1 MSLLRIFFFAGIAVC
16 VLSCSQSVQDN
27 TDWSAY
33 QGGTESNQ
41 YSTLNQI
48 NTDNVQNLKV
58 AWRYEAGDTDPDG
71 RSQIQCNPLIID
83 GVLYGSTPVLKFFA
97 LDAATGKEI
106 WKFDPFGGQY
116 DQFGMGVNRGM
127 AYWESGGESR
137 ILFTAGSFIY
147 SVDAKTG
154 KPDTAFGEN
163 GKADLHK
170 GLDRDV
176 DDLFIV
182 SNSPGVVFEDLLILG
197 SRVSE
202 STGAA
207 PGHIRA
213 FNVRT
218 GEVEWIFHTVPQ
230 PGQFG
235 YDTWPEDAWKRIGG
249 ANAWSGMSLDKERG
263 MVFVPTGSAAYDFY
277 GGDRHGDNLFANC
290 IIALNARTGERIWHY
305 QTVHHDLWDRD
316 LPAPPNLVT
325 VVHDGK
331 KIDAVAQIA
340 KSALIFLLDRET
352 GEPLFPIEEVP
363 VAASRLNGE
372 QASPTQPIPTK
383 PAPFSR
389 HTIEEKDLNSLT
401 EENFEYAKAIWANS
415 LKGSPY
421 IPPSEEGTF
430 VFPGFDGGGEWG
442 GAAFDPE
449 TGNLIVNASE
459 MAWILQMVPYSPES
473 DGLMATVGES
483 LYQVHCMSCHGKDLK
498 GASIFTVPSLA
509 DVGSRLSKSQ
519 ILQTLSSGK
528 GMMPSFGHLEEDERK
543 AITAFLTKSNEKI
556 PAGSALNDKG
566 KKESWPYPYFMTG
579 YNRFKTPDGYPAISP
594 PWGTL
599 NAINLNTGELS
610 WKVTLGE
617 YEELTEKGIPPTG
630 TENYGGPVVTAG
642 GLVFIA
648 ATKDSKF
655 RAFDKNTGEVL
666 FEYELEAPGFATPA
680 TYSVDGKQYVVIAA
694 GGGKIGMH
702 SGDQYVAFAL

>member
-1 MSLLRIFFFAGIAVC
+1 
-16 VLSCSQSVQDN
+16 
-27 TDWSAY
+27 
-33 QGGTESNQ
+33 
-41 YSTLNQI
+41 
-48 NTDNVQNLKV
+48 
-58 AWRYEAGDTDPDG
+58 GDTDPDG

-97 LDAATGKEI
+97 LNAATGEEI
-106 WKFDPFGGQY
+106 WEFDPFEGQY

-127 AYWESGGESR
+127 AYWASGRESR
-137 ILFTAGSFIY
+137 ILFTAGSFLY

-154 KPDTAFGEN
+154 KPDVAFGEN
-163 GKADLHK
+163 GKTDLHK
-170 GLDRDV
+170 GLGREV

-218 GEVEWIFHTVPQ
+218 GEVEWIFHTIPQ

-235 YDTWPEDAWKRIGG
+235 YETWPEDAWRRIGG

-263 MVFVPTGSAAYDFY
+263 MVFVPTGSASYDFY
-277 GGDRHGDNLFANC
+277 GGDRQGDNLFANC
-290 IIALNARTGERIWHY
+290 IIALNAYTGERIWHY

-331 KIDAVAQIA
+331 RIDAVAQIT

-363 VAASRLNGE
+363 VEASRLNGE
-372 QASPTQPIPTK
+372 KASPTQPIPTK

-389 HTIEEKDLNSLT
+389 HTIEEKDLNHLT
-401 EENFEYAKAIWANS
+401 EENFQYAKAIWANS

-442 GAAFDPE
+442 GELP
-449 TGNLIVNASE
+449 LI
-459 MAWILQMVPYSPES
+459 
-473 DGLMATVGES
+473 
-483 LYQVHCMSCHGKDLK
+483 LK
-498 GASIFTVPSLA
+498 RVT
-509 DVGSRLSKSQ
+509 
-519 ILQTLSSGK
+519 SS
-528 GMMPSFGHLEEDERK
+528 
-543 AITAFLTKSNEKI
+543 
-556 PAGSALNDKG
+556 
-566 KKESWPYPYFMTG
+566 
-579 YNRFKTPDGYPAISP
+579 
-594 PWGTL
+594 
-599 NAINLNTGELS
+599 
-610 WKVTLGE
+610 
-617 YEELTEKGIPPTG
+617 
-630 TENYGGPVVTAG
+630 
-642 GLVFIA
+642 
-648 ATKDSKF
+648 
-655 RAFDKNTGEVL
+655 
-666 FEYELEAPGFATPA
+666 
-680 TYSVDGKQYVVIAA
+680 
-694 GGGKIGMH
+694 
-702 SGDQYVAFAL
+702 